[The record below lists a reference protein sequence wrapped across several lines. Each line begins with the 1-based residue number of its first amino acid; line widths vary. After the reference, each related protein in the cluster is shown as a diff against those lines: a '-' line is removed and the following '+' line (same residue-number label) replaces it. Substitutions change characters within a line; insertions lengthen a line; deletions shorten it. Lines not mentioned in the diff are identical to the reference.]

1 MKRQDLIDLLVW
13 VRDYLTEYHLQ
24 PEHEMVS
31 EIQDA
36 IWALDE
42 GGLSEMVEYA
52 SGRARCR
59 WCGQN
64 IQKGMPVIWVTT
76 GSYGTK
82 GYVHSNPEDCRGRLE
97 EE

>member
-42 GGLSEMVEYA
+42 GGCVKWLNTQQDAHVAVGVVKISKKECRLFGSQQVPTEQKATFTVIRKTVE
-52 SGRARCR
+52 
-59 WCGQN
+59 
-64 IQKGMPVIWVTT
+64 
-76 GSYGTK
+76 
-82 GYVHSNPEDCRGRLE
+82 ED
-97 EE
+97 